1 MPVSFPLATTV
12 YVPDFP
18 MDTHTARG
26 LLPTEVSI
34 ETAVH
39 NISRAS
45 LFVAALATGRT
56 DLLRTATEDAIHQPP
71 RSTVFP
77 ALPKLIGA
85 AVEAGAHGAFLSG
98 AGSSVLALVDPD
110 HAERVGAAMTEAA
123 RHGVRAHHSD
133 GITRTARYRDERT
146 SRQPLSGAERGSR
159 PLLDVA
165 AGEWAEQVAEQPG
178 GSVASQRARR
188 LIVQKYGGTSVGS
201 AERIVRSAERIAAV
215 ADAGYD
221 VVVTVSAMGKTTDEL
236 IGLARQVSRDPNDR
250 ELDQLLVTGEQVS
263 ASLMA
268 MALIDRG
275 RQAVSLTGAQA
286 GIRTTACSPRPASRT
301 STRSGSAA
309 SSTAG
314 RIPIVT
320 GFQGITEEQDVTTI
334 GRGGSDTSAVAI
346 AAALGAER
354 CEILTDVEGIY
365 TADPRVVSNARKL
378 DKISYEEMLEL
389 ASLGARVMHP
399 RAVELGEV
407 YGVPILVRSSFS
419 DAPGTLITRIENV
432 EVRKNVRGI
441 AHDTDVAK
449 IRIVG
454 VPDRPGI
461 AAAIFMPLADAAI
474 SVDTIVQNTSLDG
487 KTDLSFTV
495 EPGRSRPGG
504 GAGRDDRAEHRRVR
518 PGPLGGPGEGLGGRD
533 RDAER
538 AGLRRADVPG
548 AGGGRHQHRHDHDLG
563 HPDHLH
569 HLGEPGGRG
578 RERAARDVRPRS
590 RVASYGQRVA
600 SSEWKVG
607 RHSQLATHHSQ
618 LTT

>member
-1 MPVSFPLATTV
+1 MATQ
-12 YVPDFP
+12 
-18 MDTHTARG
+18 G
-26 LLPTEVSI
+26 
-34 ETAVH
+34 
-39 NISRAS
+39 
-45 LFVAALATGRT
+45 
-56 DLLRTATEDAIHQPP
+56 
-71 RSTVFP
+71 
-77 ALPKLIGA
+77 
-85 AVEAGAHGAFLSG
+85 
-98 AGSSVLALVDPD
+98 
-110 HAERVGAAMTEAA
+110 
-123 RHGVRAHHSD
+123 
-133 GITRTARYRDERT
+133 
-146 SRQPLSGAERGSR
+146 
-159 PLLDVA
+159 
-165 AGEWAEQVAEQPG
+165 
-178 GSVASQRARR
+178 ARR

-201 AERIVRSAERIAAV
+201 AERITRSAERIAAV

-250 ELDQLLVTGEQVS
+250 EMDQLLVTGEQVS

-275 RQAVSLTGAQA
+275 QQAVSLTGAQA
-286 GIRTTACSPRPASRT
+286 GIRTTRLFTKARITDIHPERIR
-301 STRSGSAA
+301 RELDD
-309 SSTAG
+309 G

-320 GFQGITEEQDVTTI
+320 GFQGITEDLDVTTI

-365 TADPRVVSNARKL
+365 TADPRVVPNARKL
-378 DKISYEEMLEL
+378 NQISYEEMLEL

-419 DAPGTLITRIENV
+419 DAPGTLITRIEDV

-454 VPDRPGI
+454 VPDRPGV

-495 EPGRSRPGG
+495 S
-504 GAGRDDRAEHRRVR
+504 RAEHS
-518 PGPLGGPGEGLGGRD
+518 
-533 RDAER
+533 
-538 AGLRRADVPG
+538 
-548 AGGGRHQHRHDHDLG
+548 
-563 HPDHLH
+563 
-569 HLGEPGGRG
+569 
-578 RERAARDVRPRS
+578 RAAALVETIVPS
-590 RVASYGQRVA
+590 IGASGLDHSEDLAKVSVVGTGMQSAPGYAARMFRALAAAGINIDMITTSDIRITCIISA
-600 SSEWKVG
+600 SQADEAVNAL
-607 RHSQLATHHSQ
+607 HAAFELDQE
-618 LTT
+618 

>member
-1 MPVSFPLATTV
+1 M
-12 YVPDFP
+12 
-18 MDTHTARG
+18 
-26 LLPTEVSI
+26 
-34 ETAVH
+34 
-39 NISRAS
+39 
-45 LFVAALATGRT
+45 
-56 DLLRTATEDAIHQPP
+56 ATE
-71 RSTVFP
+71 
-77 ALPKLIGA
+77 G
-85 AVEAGAHGAFLSG
+85 
-98 AGSSVLALVDPD
+98 
-110 HAERVGAAMTEAA
+110 
-123 RHGVRAHHSD
+123 
-133 GITRTARYRDERT
+133 
-146 SRQPLSGAERGSR
+146 
-159 PLLDVA
+159 
-165 AGEWAEQVAEQPG
+165 
-178 GSVASQRARR
+178 ARR

-201 AERIVRSAERIAAV
+201 AERIARSAERIAAI

-236 IGLARQVSRDPNDR
+236 IGLARQVSRDPDAR

-286 GIRTTACSPRPASRT
+286 GIRTTRLFTKARITDIHPERIR
-301 STRSGSAA
+301 RELDG
-309 SSTAG
+309 G

-320 GFQGITEEQDVTTI
+320 GFQGITEDLDVTTI

-346 AAALGAER
+346 AAALGAEH

-365 TADPRVVSNARKL
+365 TADPRLVPNARKV
-378 DKISYEEMLEL
+378 DQISYEEMLEL

-495 EPGRSRPGG
+495 S
-504 GAGRDDRAEHRRVR
+504 RAEH
-518 PGPLGGPGEGLGGRD
+518 
-533 RDAER
+533 A
-538 AGLRRADVPG
+538 
-548 AGGGRHQHRHDHDLG
+548 
-563 HPDHLH
+563 
-569 HLGEPGGRG
+569 
-578 RERAARDVRPRS
+578 RAAALVETIVPTIG
-590 RVASYGQRVA
+590 ASGLDH
-600 SSEWKVG
+600 SEDLAKVSVVG
-607 RHSQLATHHSQ
+607 TGCRAPLATPRGCSGRWRRRGS
-618 LTT
+618 TST

>member
-1 MPVSFPLATTV
+1 V
-12 YVPDFP
+12 
-18 MDTHTARG
+18 
-26 LLPTEVSI
+26 
-34 ETAVH
+34 
-39 NISRAS
+39 AS
-45 LFVAALATGRT
+45 
-56 DLLRTATEDAIHQPP
+56 
-71 RSTVFP
+71 
-77 ALPKLIGA
+77 
-85 AVEAGAHGAFLSG
+85 
-98 AGSSVLALVDPD
+98 
-110 HAERVGAAMTEAA
+110 
-123 RHGVRAHHSD
+123 HGV
-133 GITRTARYRDERT
+133 
-146 SRQPLSGAERGSR
+146 
-159 PLLDVA
+159 
-165 AGEWAEQVAEQPG
+165 
-178 GSVASQRARR
+178 RR

-201 AERIVRSAERIAAV
+201 AERITRSAERIAAV
-215 ADAGYD
+215 AADGYD

-250 ELDQLLVTGEQVS
+250 EMDQLLVTGEQVS

-286 GIRTTACSPRPASRT
+286 GIRTTRLFTKARITDIHPERIR
-301 STRSGSAA
+301 RELDG
-309 SSTAG
+309 G

-320 GFQGITEEQDVTTI
+320 GFQGITEDLDVTTI

-378 DKISYEEMLEL
+378 DQISYEEMLEL

-419 DAPGTLITRIENV
+419 YAPGTLITRIEDV

-495 EPGRSRPGG
+495 S
-504 GAGRDDRAEHRRVR
+504 RAEHSRAAALVETIVPTIGASGLDHSEDLAKVSVVGTGMQSA
-518 PGPLGGPGEGLGGRD
+518 PGYAARMF
-533 RDAER
+533 R
-538 AGLRRADVPG
+538 ALAG
-548 AGGGRHQHRHDHDLG
+548 AGINIDMITTSDIRITCIISASQAEEAVNA
-563 HPDHLH
+563 LH
-569 HLGEPGGRG
+569 
-578 RERAARDVRPRS
+578 AAFELD
-590 RVASYGQRVA
+590 Q
-600 SSEWKVG
+600 E
-607 RHSQLATHHSQ
+607 
-618 LTT
+618 